1 MITVQIDETELV
13 ADWQT
18 ARQAIQALQTLDDKH
33 GGVIADA
40 LEGIKR
46 KIRETLK
53 SKAEAELMQD
63 FRSQLG
69 L

>member
-18 ARQAIQALQTLDDKH
+18 ARQAIQALEAVDVKYGATLAK
-33 GGVIADA
+33 A
-40 LEGIKR
+40 LQGIKSGI
-46 KIRETLK
+46 KKALK
-53 SKAEAELMQD
+53 DKAETDLMQD
-63 FRSQLG
+63 FRNQLG